1 MSPEELEQLV
11 KQGLERFYERRIA
24 NLSRLQLFD
33 VLQRKN
39 PYLLRA
45 VGIRSASEL
54 VQDLLKQHI
63 LASDETIFGD
73 AFIEPIALAVS
84 GGKKSSAE
92 GIDIEVE
99 DDASYKAI
107 SVKSG
112 PNIFNSSQVGKMNE
126 QFDTLRRRLDQYL
139 RQVRKQFD
147 PILGAAYGRKALP
160 PNNSRRYRHIAGQA
174 FWEELTGDPE
184 FYLKLIRLMKDYPEQ
199 HRRQFEV
206 EMDKATNRFVRDLLN
221 EFAEEDGTLNW
232 EKLVEYNSGK
242 AGQRRKH
249 PSSSPSP

>member
-1 MSPEELEQLV
+1 MNPGELEELV

-33 VLQRKN
+33 VLRRKN

-45 VGIRSASEL
+45 VGISSASEL

-73 AFIEPIALAVS
+73 AFVEPIALAVS

-92 GIDIEVE
+92 GLDIEVE
-99 DDASYKAI
+99 DESAYKAI

-112 PNIFNSSQVGKMNE
+112 PNIFNSSQVRKMNE
-126 QFDTLRRRLDQYL
+126 QFDSLRRRLDQYL
-139 RQVRKQFD
+139 RQARKHFV
-147 PILGAAYGRKALP
+147 PVLGAAYGKKDLP
-160 PNNSRRYRHIAGQA
+160 PNRSRFYRHIAGQA
-174 FWEELTGDPE
+174 FWEELTGDPD
-184 FYLKLIRLMKDYPEQ
+184 FYLKLIRLMKDYPEE
-199 HRRQFEV
+199 HRKRFEL
-206 EMDKATNRFVRDLLN
+206 ELNKATNRFVRDLLN
-221 EFAEEDGTLNW
+221 EFAETDGTLNW

-242 AGQRRKH
+242 HQWKRTYGGSNQ
-249 PSSSPSP
+249 

>member
-1 MSPEELEQLV
+1 MNPSELEALV

-33 VLQRKN
+33 VLKRKN

-45 VGIRSASEL
+45 VGISSASEL

-73 AFIEPIALAVS
+73 AFVEPIALAVS

-92 GIDIEVE
+92 GVDIEVE
-99 DDASYKAI
+99 DEAAYKAI

-112 PNIFNSSQVGKMNE
+112 PNIFNSSQVRKMNE
-126 QFDTLRRRLDQYL
+126 QFDSLRRRLDQYL
-139 RQVRKQFD
+139 RQVRKHFV
-147 PILGAAYGRKALP
+147 PILGAAYGKKDLP
-160 PNNSRRYRHIAGQA
+160 PNRSRFYRHIAGQA
-174 FWEELTGDPE
+174 FWEDLTGDPD
-184 FYLKLIRLMKDYPEQ
+184 FYLKLIRLMKDYPEE
-199 HRRQFEV
+199 HRKRFEL
-206 EMDKATNRFVRDLLN
+206 ELNKATNRFVRDLLN
-221 EFAEEDGTLNW
+221 EFAETDGTLNW

-242 AGQRRKH
+242 HQRKRTH
-249 PSSSPSP
+249 GGHAE